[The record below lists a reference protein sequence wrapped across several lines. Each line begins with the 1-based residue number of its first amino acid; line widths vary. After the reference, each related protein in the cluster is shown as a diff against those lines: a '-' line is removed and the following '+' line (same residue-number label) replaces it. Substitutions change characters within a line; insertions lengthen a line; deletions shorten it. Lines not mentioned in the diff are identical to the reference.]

1 MTAVALAPHQIPAAV
16 RGRGRPKA
24 AAPDLVRRGSA
35 EMASGS
41 RRRGGGG
48 QREKPCSSG
57 RDGSE
62 DSKAT
67 LTRKHSATTDAGIGE
82 RPICTFDF
90 ASRFVQVHISS
101 FSTLRIDD
109 HHVSYIGS

>member
-41 RRRGGGG
+41 RRRSKREAVFEWERWIGG
-48 QREKPCSSG
+48 QQGHVNQKTQRYDG
-57 RDGSE
+57 R
-62 DSKAT
+62 
-67 LTRKHSATTDAGIGE
+67 R
-82 RPICTFDF
+82 
-90 ASRFVQVHISS
+90 
-101 FSTLRIDD
+101 
-109 HHVSYIGS
+109 YW